1 MTCHNLP
8 VLHVQ
13 IRPTVDDI
21 MLDKTVQRAV
31 FKYSFHTFFSRVVRT
46 TVTHVMHMEE
56 AVTNVDLITIYSV
69 LARSQTPTA
78 FVACS
83 MKLA

>member
-1 MTCHNLP
+1 MTCLNLP

-13 IRPTVDDI
+13 IRPTVDNI

-46 TVTHVMHMEE
+46 TVTHVMHME

-83 MKLA
+83 MKFA